1 MKILIHGINYA
12 PERTGIGKYT
22 GEMSEWLAARD
33 HKVRVV
39 TAPPYYPVWQVGE
52 GYSAWAYRRERR
64 AGVAVWR
71 CPLWVPVRPTGIER
85 LLHLASFAASS
96 FPVMLRQALW
106 RPDVVMVIE
115 PPLFCALQAWMS
127 ARLCGAKTLLH
138 IQDFELDAAM
148 SLGMLGKGSVQHI
161 LYKVEKFLMQGAAR
175 VSAISGEMRRRVVEK
190 GIPKDRTWL
199 FPNWSDVGFVR
210 PMPRDNEVRWEL
222 GARPDDV
229 LVLHTGNM
237 GEKQGLDLVLDAA
250 DRLRDLRE
258 IKFAMIGDGVSRES
272 LMKAVKLR
280 RLGNVCFFPVQP
292 LERLPLMLA
301 AGDIH
306 LVVQRREA
314 ASLVMPSK
322 LTNILAAGRPSVAT
336 AEPRTALYDVLK
348 EYDCGLVTAPGNAK
362 ELAAGIVA
370 LAGNPRERERLG
382 QNARQYAE
390 SYLNKDKILSEFE
403 SRLQELVKEGA

>member
-1 MKILIHGINYA
+1 
-12 PERTGIGKYT
+12 
-22 GEMSEWLAARD
+22 
-33 HKVRVV
+33 
-39 TAPPYYPVWQVGE
+39 
-52 GYSAWAYRRERR
+52 
-64 AGVAVWR
+64 
-71 CPLWVPVRPTGIER
+71 
-85 LLHLASFAASS
+85 
-96 FPVMLRQALW
+96 
-106 RPDVVMVIE
+106 
-115 PPLFCALQAWMS
+115 MS